1 MIDFFNVVICVQ
13 KTRQYASLF
22 LLSFR
27 LVYKLLSPFFELC
40 VKSVKQFTV
49 YFLSTKN
56 TAITQKY
63 FCAIAVF
70 FISTTFFEPLNQY
83 VND

>member
-1 MIDFFNVVICVQ
+1 MRSKIYQ
-13 KTRQYASLF
+13 RASLF

-49 YFLSTKN
+49 YFLSTKKHRHHAKIFLRN
-56 TAITQKY
+56 SG
-63 FCAIAVF
+63 VF
-70 FISTTFFEPLNQY
+70 YIYNFF
-83 VND
+83 